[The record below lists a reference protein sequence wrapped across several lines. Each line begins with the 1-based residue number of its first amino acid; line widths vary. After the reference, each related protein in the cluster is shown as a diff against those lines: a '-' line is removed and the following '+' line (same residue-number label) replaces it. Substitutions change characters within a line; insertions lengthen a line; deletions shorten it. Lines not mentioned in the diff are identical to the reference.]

1 MTANYRTRR
10 DEFTFSLTG
19 ARAASGYTIV
29 PAIDDKL
36 LGKAWD
42 LKLTEP
48 VSDRPNLVHQV
59 EDFLARFFATG
70 CRDLG

>member
-10 DEFTFSLTG
+10 DEFTFSLDG
-19 ARAASGYTIV
+19 ARVASGYTFV

-42 LKLTEP
+42 RQLASIR
-48 VSDRPNLVHQV
+48 SDRPKLVHQV